1 MRQEYG
7 MATVSKEQRG
17 YGRLVLGG
25 GLAVVLLGGLLLTLD
40 VRAIGRA
47 LAGADPELVVLA
59 AGLSLAAQ
67 LCWSLTTTIILQ
79 GVDSSLPRR
88 RMQLGY
94 LSGTFGKQVLPLGN
108 VGGSA
113 ILAYVLADDLDRRFR
128 DVFAAVTASE
138 LLVFAGSVGV
148 AIVGLV
154 SILLSP
160 YSGLP
165 TSLVLTVLTVTVLLF
180 VVGGAVLAYRIHLV
194 ATVVEHVAWLLRA
207 SLGRISVRVDHSLAP
222 DRISSGTASFLEAF
236 GTATGE
242 TRRLV
247 VASTLAVLGWL
258 AFSLAL
264 FVGLL
269 AVGAPIPL
277 GFALFL
283 TPAAGVVTL
292 LPTPGGL
299 GSTEI
304 GLTAAIAVAVT
315 ASPAVVAAGVIVFR
329 LVTYWLVVAVGG
341 ASSLYLSAT
350 VWHALD

>member
-1 MRQEYG
+1 
-7 MATVSKEQRG
+7 MATVSKERAG
-17 YGRLVLGG
+17 YGRLLLGV
-25 GLAVVLLGGLLLTLD
+25 GLAVVLLGGLFVSLD
-40 VRAIGRA
+40 VTAILAA
-47 LAGADPELVVLA
+47 LAAADPLLVALA
-59 AGLSLAAQ
+59 AVLSMLAQ
-67 LCWSLTTTIILQ
+67 LCWSLTTTTILE

-88 RMQLGY
+88 RIQLGY

-108 VGGSA
+108 AGGSA
-113 ILAYVLADDLDRRFR
+113 ILAYVIAEDLNRRFR

-148 AIVGLV
+148 AIIGMV
-154 SILLSP
+154 SVLLSP

-165 TSLVLTVLTVTVLLF
+165 TSLVLALLTVTVLAL
-180 VVGGAVLAYRIHLV
+180 VVGGAVIAYRIHVV

-207 SLGRISVRVDHSLAP
+207 TIGRISVRVHRSLAP
-222 DRISSGTASFLEAF
+222 GRIRSGTDSFLTAF

-247 VASTLAVLGWL
+247 VAATVAVLGWL
-258 AFSLAL
+258 AFSMAL
-264 FVGLL
+264 YAGLL

-304 GLTAAIAVAVT
+304 GLTAAITVLVT
-315 ASPAVVAAGVIVFR
+315 ASPSVVAAGVIVFR
-329 LVTYWLVVAVGG
+329 LVTYWLVVAAGG
-341 ASSLYLSAT
+341 LASLYLSTT

>member
-1 MRQEYG
+1 
-7 MATVSKEQRG
+7 MATVSKERAG
-17 YGRLVLGG
+17 YGRLLLGM
-25 GLAVVLLGGLLLTLD
+25 GLAVVLLGGLFVTLD
-40 VRAIGRA
+40 VRAILGA
-47 LAGADPELVVLA
+47 LAAADPLLVALA
-59 AGLSLAAQ
+59 AALSLLAQ
-67 LCWSLTTTIILQ
+67 LCWSLTTTTILE

-88 RMQLGY
+88 RVQLGY

-108 VGGSA
+108 AGGSA
-113 ILAYVLADDLDRRFR
+113 ILAYVLSEDLNRRFR

-138 LLVFAGSVGV
+138 LLVFAWSVGV
-148 AIVGLV
+148 AVVGLV

-160 YSGLP
+160 YTGLP
-165 TSLVLTVLTVTVLLF
+165 KSLVLLVLVVTVLVM
-180 VVGGAVLAYRIHLV
+180 VVSGAVLAYRIHLV
-194 ATVVEHVAWLLRA
+194 GTVVERVAWLLRA
-207 SLGRISVRVDHSLAP
+207 TLGRISVRVHRSLAP
-222 DRISSGTASFLEAF
+222 ERVRSGTDSFLDAF

-247 VASTLAVLGWL
+247 LATTVAVLGWV
-258 AFSLAL
+258 AFSMAL
-264 FVGLL
+264 YVGVL

-304 GLTAAIAVAVT
+304 GLTAAITVLVAT
-315 ASPAVVAAGVIVFR
+315 PPAVVAAGVIVFR
-329 LVTYWLVVAVGG
+329 LVTYWLVVAAGG
-341 ASSLYLSAT
+341 LASLYLSAT

>member
-1 MRQEYG
+1 
-7 MATVSKEQRG
+7 MATVSKERRG
-17 YGRLVLGG
+17 YGRLLLGV
-25 GLAVVLLGGLLLTLD
+25 GLAVVLLGGLAMTLD

-47 LAGADPELVVLA
+47 LADADPGLVALA
-59 AGLSLAAQ
+59 AGLSLSAQ
-67 LCWSLTTTIILQ
+67 LCWSLTTATILE
-79 GVDSSLPRR
+79 GVDGSLPRR
-88 RMQLGY
+88 RIQLGY

-113 ILAYVLADDLDRRFR
+113 ILSYVIAEDLDRRFR

-148 AIVGLV
+148 AVAGLV

-165 TSLVLTVLTVTVLLF
+165 TALVLAVLTVTVLVL

-194 ATVVEHVAWLLRA
+194 ATFVEHVAWLLRVT
-207 SLGRISVRVDHSLAP
+207 LGRISVRVHRSLAP
-222 DRISSGTASFLEAF
+222 ERVGSGTRSFLDAF

-247 VASTLAVLGWL
+247 VATTLAVLGWL

-264 FVGLL
+264 SVGLL
-269 AVGAPIPL
+269 AVGAPMPL

-304 GLTAAIAVAVT
+304 GLTAALTVVLAS
-315 ASPAVVAAGVIVFR
+315 SPAVVAAGVIVFR

-341 ASSLYLSAT
+341 VSSLYLSAT

>member
-1 MRQEYG
+1 
-7 MATVSKEQRG
+7 MATVSKERAG
-17 YGRLVLGG
+17 YGRLLLGM
-25 GLAVVLLGGLLLTLD
+25 GLAVVLLGGLFVTLD
-40 VRAIGRA
+40 VRAILGA
-47 LAGADPELVVLA
+47 LAAADPLLVALA
-59 AGLSLAAQ
+59 AALSLLAQ
-67 LCWSLTTTIILQ
+67 LCWSLTTTTILE

-88 RMQLGY
+88 RVQLGY

-108 VGGSA
+108 AGGSA
-113 ILAYVLADDLDRRFR
+113 ILAYVLSEDLNRRFR

-148 AIVGLV
+148 AVVGLV

-160 YSGLP
+160 YTGLP
-165 TSLVLTVLTVTVLLF
+165 KSLVLLVLVVTVLVM
-180 VVGGAVLAYRIHLV
+180 VVSGAVLAYRIHLV
-194 ATVVEHVAWLLRA
+194 GTVVERVAWLLRA
-207 SLGRISVRVDHSLAP
+207 TLGRISVRVHRSLAP
-222 DRISSGTASFLEAF
+222 ERVRSGTDSFLDAF

-247 VASTLAVLGWL
+247 LATTVAVLGWV
-258 AFSLAL
+258 AFSMAL
-264 FVGLL
+264 YVGVL

-304 GLTAAIAVAVT
+304 GLTAAITVLVAT
-315 ASPAVVAAGVIVFR
+315 PPAVVAAGVIVFR
-329 LVTYWLVVAVGG
+329 LVTYWLVVAAGG
-341 ASSLYLSAT
+341 LASLYLSAT